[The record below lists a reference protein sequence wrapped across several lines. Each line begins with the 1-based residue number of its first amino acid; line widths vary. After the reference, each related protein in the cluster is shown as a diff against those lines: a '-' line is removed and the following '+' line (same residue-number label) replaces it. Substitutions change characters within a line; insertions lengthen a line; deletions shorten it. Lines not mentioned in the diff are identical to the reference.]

1 MPVGAGQV
9 APGAQDFQ
17 AVAQKPLVTVD
28 HLAQRAH
35 LPGDLVHRQF
45 GVIGVVRI
53 HRVHRAARKNHKGM
67 MVGAVTR
74 ERTHGG
80 AVFVTLA
87 LGQARSEVQFVGNL
101 KPEQSVVELQRCR
114 RIGNV
119 DAEVS

>member
-1 MPVGAGQV
+1 
-9 APGAQDFQ
+9 
-17 AVAQKPLVTVD
+17 
-28 HLAQRAH
+28 
-35 LPGDLVHRQF
+35 
-45 GVIGVVRI
+45 
-53 HRVHRAARKNHKGM
+53 

-101 KPEQSVVELQRCR
+101 KPEQPVVELQRCR

-119 DAEVS
+119 DAEVSQPANPERAWQLHTADDTPGGGAPGAPNIV